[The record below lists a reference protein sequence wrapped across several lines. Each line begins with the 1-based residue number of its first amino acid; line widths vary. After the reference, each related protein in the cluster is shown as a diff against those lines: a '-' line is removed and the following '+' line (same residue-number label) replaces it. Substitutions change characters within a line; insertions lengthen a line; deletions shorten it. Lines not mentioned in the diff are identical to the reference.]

1 MKILNGFWASFK
13 KRFKRW
19 DRRITLTKRQ
29 QFVAVTLVLTL
40 GLVLTQL
47 VPVEMRYPMVA
58 ILAVIT
64 YFLSAFALREDL
76 RGIEWVTLLTL
87 PTLFTAAVGLFYF
100 LLPVRWLT
108 RLPVAVLYAVG
119 IYALLLTE
127 NIYNVAANRTIGLLR
142 AAHSVGFLLTLVTYF
157 LLLQTVLA
165 FRLIFWANTFF
176 VVLLSLL
183 LIFQSLWAMELALV
197 VSRRAWQFTLTLALV
212 LGQLVWAFSFWPVA
226 TTLQALFLT
235 TGFYGLVG
243 MAQQYLVEKLY
254 KKNVVELFAVVAI
267 VLAVVMI
274 ATRWRG
280 NL

>member
-1 MKILNGFWASFK
+1 MRIFNGFWGSFK
-13 KRFKRW
+13 KGFKRW
-19 DRRITLTKRQ
+19 DRRLTLTKRQ
-29 QFVAVTLVLTL
+29 QFVVVTLVLTV

-47 VPVEMRYPMVA
+47 VPAETRYPMVGL
-58 ILAVIT
+58 LALLS
-64 YFLSAFALREDL
+64 YLLSAFALREDL
-76 RGIEWVTLLTL
+76 KGIEWLTLLTL

-108 RLPVAVLYAVG
+108 RLPIAALFAVG

-142 AAHSVGFLLTLVTYF
+142 AAHSVGFLLTLLTYF
-157 LLLQTVLA
+157 LLLQTILA
-165 FRLIFWANTFF
+165 FRLIFWANTLLVIILSFF
-176 VVLLSLL
+176 
-183 LIFQSLWAMELALV
+183 LIFQALWAMELTET
-197 VSRRAWQFTLTLALV
+197 VSRRVWQLTLSLALV
-212 LGQLVWAFSFWPVA
+212 LGQVAWAFSFWPVA

-235 TGFYGLVG
+235 TSFYGLAG

-267 VLAVVMI
+267 VLAIVMI